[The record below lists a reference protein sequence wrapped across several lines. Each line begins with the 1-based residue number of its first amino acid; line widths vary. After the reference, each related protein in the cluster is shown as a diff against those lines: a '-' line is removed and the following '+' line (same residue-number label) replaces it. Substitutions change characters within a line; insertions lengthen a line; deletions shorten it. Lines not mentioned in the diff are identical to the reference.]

1 VPGDGDLGGKF
12 VVLVDDDLLIDDD
25 PHVLRSTTM
34 MLHEWGCRV
43 VSVQTIGSAL
53 TKLEQHGPAPD
64 LILADYRLRGDE
76 TGLMAIELINQFVG
90 RPTRAIIITGETDPE
105 RIRDATRRGAGIR
118 CYTNRSRRTDYADS
132 WRQSLRSAARR
143 QRNR

>member
-90 RPTRAIIITGETDPE
+90 RPTRAD
-105 RIRDATRRGAGIR
+105 
-118 CYTNRSRRTDYADS
+118 
-132 WRQSLRSAARR
+132 
-143 QRNR
+143 